1 VKTGIGSV
9 AYLAAAVFFVGNAAA
24 AAKKGQGEVWPVKP
38 GQAQVVLVRNSK
50 VSSDQPTFLYET
62 TSGQPKYLGLIAN
75 KRKFVLDL
83 PPGDHV
89 LMIGKMP
96 LCDFMQ
102 LSVLPDK
109 RYYGVVVS
117 RWPDG
122 TTLRPVRHQG
132 DGYVYGTEEFLKL
145 LNYTT
150 IAGKAPESIVKEETR
165 QAEAVYPAKWDQ
177 WNAKTPEQK
186 AMLTIRKEDSE

>member
-1 VKTGIGSV
+1 MKTSIASLFV
-9 AYLAAAVFFVGNAAA
+9 LATTIFSAGDAAA
-24 AAKKGQGEVWPVKP
+24 ASKPGKSEVWPVKE
-38 GQAQVVLVRNSK
+38 GQAQIVLVRNSN
-50 VSSDQPTFLYET
+50 VSWDQPTFLYET
-62 TSGQPKYLGLIAN
+62 TSGQPRYLGLISN

-96 LCDFMQ
+96 LCDFMPV
-102 LSVLPDK
+102 SVLPGK
-109 RYYGVVVS
+109 RYYAVVVA

-132 DGYVYGTEEFLKL
+132 DGYVYGTDRFREV

-150 IAGKAPESIVKEETR
+150 IAGKAPDSMIKEESR
-165 QAEAVYPAKWDQ
+165 KAEEVYPAKWQQ
-177 WNAKTPEQK
+177 WSSKTAEQK
-186 AMLTIRKEDSE
+186 ASLTIRAEDSE

>member
-1 VKTGIGSV
+1 MKATFASLLL
-9 AYLAAAVFFVGNAAA
+9 LATTIFCAGEVTAAS
-24 AAKKGQGEVWPVKP
+24 KPKSEVWPVKP
-38 GQAQVVLVRNSK
+38 GQAQIVLVRNSN

-102 LSVLPDK
+102 VSVLPDK
-109 RYYGVVVS
+109 RYYAVVVS

-132 DGYVYGTEEFLKL
+132 DGYIYGTEQFLGL
-145 LNYTT
+145 LNYTK
-150 IAGKAPESIVKEETR
+150 IAGRAPDSIIKEESKK
-165 QAEAVYPAKWDQ
+165 ADEVYPAKWAQ
-177 WNAKTPEQK
+177 WSAKTPEQK
-186 AMLTIRKEDSE
+186 AALTIRPEDSE

>member
-1 VKTGIGSV
+1 M
-9 AYLAAAVFFVGNAAA
+9 FFVGNAVPAS
-24 AAKKGQGEVWPVKP
+24 KKEKTEVWPVKP
-38 GQAQVVLVRNSK
+38 GQAQIVLVRKSK

-62 TSGQPKYLGLIAN
+62 TAGQPKYLGLIAN
-75 KRKFVLDL
+75 QRRFVLDL

-109 RYYGVVVS
+109 RYYAVVVS

-132 DGYVYGTEEFLKL
+132 DGYVYGSEEFVDLLKH
-145 LNYTT
+145 TT
-150 IAGKAPESIVKEETR
+150 LAGRAPEDMIRQETKKAEEIY
-165 QAEAVYPAKWDQ
+165 QAKWAQ
-177 WNAKTPEQK
+177 WQTKTPEQK
-186 AMLTIRKEDSE
+186 AVLTIRPEDSE

>member
-1 VKTGIGSV
+1 VKTIFASLLL
-9 AYLAAAVFFVGNAAA
+9 LATTIFCAGDAAA
-24 AAKKGQGEVWPVKP
+24 ASKASKSEVWPVKP
-38 GQAQVVLVRNSK
+38 GQAQIVLVRNSR
-50 VSSDQPTFLYET
+50 VSADQPTFLYET

-96 LCDFMQ
+96 LCDFLQ
-102 LSVLPDK
+102 VSVLPDK
-109 RYYGVVVS
+109 RYYAVVVS

-132 DGYVYGTEEFLKL
+132 EGYLYGTKEFLGL
-145 LNYTT
+145 LEYTT
-150 IAGKAPESIVKEETR
+150 IAGRAPESMIKEESEK
-165 QAEAVYPAKWDQ
+165 AEAVYPAKWAQ
-177 WNAKTPEQK
+177 WSAKTAEQK
-186 AMLTIRKEDSE
+186 AALTIRPEDSE